1 MNEDDGSWWLL
12 DSGASTTVMSS
23 KHLGLYK
30 AQCEETYDG
39 SLYRAANGTTV
50 DIVKLKFVL
59 GLRCTIGART
69 Q

>member
-1 MNEDDGSWWLL
+1 MVVGWLL

-39 SLYRAANGTTV
+39 S
-50 DIVKLKFVL
+50 FVP
-59 GLRCTIGART
+59 RSEWHDC
-69 Q
+69 